1 MPTVKKTKI
10 VATLGPATS
19 KKEVL
24 RSMIDAGVDVF
35 RINFSHADYEDV
47 KERVNMIRELNA
59 EMETNTSIL
68 ADLQGPKLRVGVMAG
83 DVVVSPGD
91 EITFVTGKPFE
102 GNAERVYMNYKEFPR
117 DVKAGER
124 ILLDD
129 GKLMFEVVK
138 TNGEDEVLAKVI
150 QGGPLKSKKGVNLP
164 NTNISLPAL
173 TPKDIKDAEFA
184 ISLEVDWI
192 ALSFVRFSQDLIDL
206 QNIINKHSEHKI
218 PIIAKIEKPEAV
230 ENIDKIVAYC
240 DGLMVARGDLGV
252 EVPAQEVPLIQKQLV
267 LRAKKARIPVIIATQ
282 MMETMITSL
291 TPTRAEV
298 NDVANSVMDGADA
311 VMLSGET
318 SVGNYP
324 VQVIEKMSSIL
335 ESVEGSDLIHV
346 PHDPPHIRTKRFI
359 TKSIC
364 YHAATMA
371 NDIKAKAIS
380 TLTNSGYTAFQ
391 ISAWRPSAH
400 ILVFTSN
407 RRILTQLNLLWGVK
421 AFYYDKFVSTDDT
434 VDDVNRIAFNKGY
447 LQVGDMIISLAAMPI
462 KDKGMVNTLR
472 VSEIESGDI

>member
-1 MPTVKKTKI
+1 MPNKKKTKI

-19 KKEVL
+19 KRDVL
-24 RSMIDAGVDVF
+24 RNMIEAGVDVF
-35 RINFSHADYEDV
+35 RINFSHADYNDV
-47 KERVNMIRELNA
+47 SERVEMIRELN
-59 EMETNTSIL
+59 EELGTNISIL

-83 DVVVSPGD
+83 EIVVAPGD
-91 EITFVTGKPFE
+91 EIMFVTGKPFE
-102 GNAERVYMNYKEFPR
+102 GNAEKVYMNYDSFPK
-117 DVKAGER
+117 DVNPGER

-129 GKLMFEVVK
+129 GKLIFEVLS
-138 TNGEDEVLAKVI
+138 TNKKDQARAKVI

-173 TPKDIKDAEFA
+173 TEKDVKDAIFA
-184 ISLEVDWI
+184 ISLDVDWI

-206 QNIINKHSEHKI
+206 QNIIKEHSENKI

-324 VQVIEKMSSIL
+324 VQVIQKMSSIL
-335 ESVEGSDLIHV
+335 QSVEGSDLIKV
-346 PHDPPHIRTKRFI
+346 PHDPPHIRTKRYI
-359 TKSIC
+359 TKSVC
-364 YHAATMA
+364 YHAAIMA
-371 NDIKAKAIS
+371 NEIKAKAIS

-407 RRILTQLNLLWGVK
+407 KRILTQLNLLWGVK
-421 AFYYDKFVSTDDT
+421 AFYYDRYVSTDET
-434 VDDVNRIAFNKGY
+434 IEDVNKMACQKGF
-447 LQVGDMIISLAAMPI
+447 LDVGDMLISLAAMPI

-472 VSEIESGDI
+472 VTEIETCNF

>member
-1 MPTVKKTKI
+1 MPINKKTKI

-19 KKEVL
+19 TKSVL
-24 RSMIDAGVDVF
+24 KDMIEAGVDVF
-35 RINFSHADYEDV
+35 RINFSHADYKDV
-47 KERVNMIRELNA
+47 AERIQMIRDLNEELG
-59 EMETNTSIL
+59 TYTSIL

-83 DVVVSPGD
+83 EVVVAPGD

-102 GNAERVYMNYKEFPR
+102 GNAEKVYMNYTNFPK

-129 GKLMFEVVK
+129 GKLMFEVIS
-138 TNGEDEVLAKVI
+138 TNSKDEVRAKVI

-173 TPKDIKDAEFA
+173 TAKDIKDAIFA
-184 ISLEVDWI
+184 ISQDVDWI

-206 QNIINKHSEHKI
+206 QNIIKEHSEHKI

-324 VQVIEKMSSIL
+324 VQVIQKMSSIL
-335 ESVEGSDLIHV
+335 ESVENSELIKV
-346 PHDPPHIRTKRFI
+346 PHEPPQVRTNRYI

-364 YHAATMA
+364 FHAANMA
-371 NDIKAKAIS
+371 NEIKAKAIS

-391 ISAWRPSAH
+391 ISAWRPKAH

-407 RRILTQLNLLWGVK
+407 KRILTQLNLLWGVK
-421 AFYYDKFVSTDDT
+421 AFYYDKYVSTDET
-434 VDDVNRIAFNKGY
+434 IEDVNKMACQKGF
-447 LQVGDMIISLAAMPI
+447 LEVGDMLISLAAMPI

-472 VSEIESGDI
+472 VSQIENCNF

>member
-1 MPTVKKTKI
+1 MPTKKKTKI

-19 KKEVL
+19 KREVL
-24 RSMIDAGVDVF
+24 RDMILAGVDVF
-35 RINFSHADYEDV
+35 RVNFSHADYKDV
-47 KERVNMIRELNA
+47 SKRIEMIRELN
-59 EMETNTSIL
+59 EELGTYTSIL

-83 DVVVSPGD
+83 EVVVSPGD
-91 EITFVTGKPFE
+91 EITFVTGKAFE
-102 GNAERVYMNYKEFPR
+102 GNAEKVYMNYSNFPK
-117 DVKAGER
+117 DVNPGER

-129 GKLMFEVVK
+129 GKLIFEVVS
-138 TNGEDEVLAKVI
+138 TNKKDEVKAKVV

-173 TPKDIKDAEFA
+173 TEKDIKDAIFA
-184 ISLEVDWI
+184 ISQDVDWI

-206 QNIINKHSEHKI
+206 QNIIKEHSIHKI
-218 PIIAKIEKPEAV
+218 PIVAKIEKPEAV

-252 EVPAQEVPLIQKQLV
+252 EVPAQEVPLIQKKLV

-324 VQVIEKMSSIL
+324 VQVIQKMASIL
-335 ESVEGSDLIHV
+335 QSVEGSDLIHV
-346 PHDPPHIRTKRFI
+346 PHDPPHIRTKRYI
-359 TKSIC
+359 TKSVC
-364 YHAATMA
+364 YHAAIMA
-371 NDIKAKAIS
+371 NEIKAKAIS

-407 RRILTQLNLLWGVK
+407 KRILTQLNLLWGVK
-421 AFYYDKFVSTDDT
+421 AFYYDRFVSTDET
-434 VDDVNRIAFNKGY
+434 IEDVNQIACDKGF
-447 LQVGDMIISLAAMPI
+447 LETGDMLISLAAMPI

-472 VSEIESGDI
+472 VTEI